1 MHFFLLLNYFH
12 SRNYG
17 FVSTGNWQMHSFSWG
32 MCSFLLFCVNVF
44 NERMGWTV
52 ILTFWGFF
60 LLFSF
65 LLFSFDSFRK
75 IMICNTET
83 ITQIRTM
90 THWLNTNTNWNSC
103 DWYTHKFYMTGFMQA
118 SFPIN
123 IQSWQ
128 WCQHWHQRLYYIK
141 TKKIQKQNVT
151 PS

>member
-32 MCSFLLFCVNVF
+32 MCSFLLFCVDVF

-52 ILTFWGFF
+52 ILTFWVF
-60 LLFSF
+60 F
-65 LLFSFDSFRK
+65 LLFSFDSFWK

-103 DWYTHKFYMTGFMQA
+103 EWYTHKFYMTGFMQA

-123 IQSWQ
+123 TQSWQ
-128 WCQHWHQRLYYIK
+128 WCQHWV
-141 TKKIQKQNVT
+141 TKCYPQLVLN
-151 PS
+151 PSL